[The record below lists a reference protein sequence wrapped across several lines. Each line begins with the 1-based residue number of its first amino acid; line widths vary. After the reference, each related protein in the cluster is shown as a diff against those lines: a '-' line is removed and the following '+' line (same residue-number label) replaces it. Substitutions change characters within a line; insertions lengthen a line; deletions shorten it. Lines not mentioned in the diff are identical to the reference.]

1 MAVTAFDQKF
11 GGQLGGLHIVRP
23 HHVHPIE
30 TAGARHADQR
40 HALLGRLF
48 LQPSRRA
55 DAARQHDAVDTLRQ
69 QRVKRPLQA
78 LAVAPALR
86 QKQQLVVRLQRFA
99 QPGGHFGIEGF
110 ANVAQNKA
118 NHSGFAA
125 AQRRR
130 LAITHITQLLYRLID
145 LLGGGRRNAP
155 FAAQHQGNR
164 GDRHA
169 RLLRHIGD
177 GDFFDAHSLCEPV
190 PGQPAP

>member
-1 MAVTAFDQKF
+1 MAALDQKF
-11 GGQLGGLHIVRP
+11 GGQLGGLHVVRP
-23 HHVHPIE
+23 HHVHAIKA
-30 TAGARHADQR
+30 AGARHADQR
-40 HALLGRLF
+40 YALLGRLF
-48 LQPSRRA
+48 LQARRRA
-55 DAARQHDAVDTLRQ
+55 NTARQHDAVDALRQ

-110 ANVAQNKA
+110 ADVAQNKA
-118 NHSGFAA
+118 NHPGLPA

-130 LAITHITQLLYRLID
+130 LAIAYIAQLLYRLID
-145 LLGGGRRNAP
+145 LLDGGRRNAP
-155 FAAQHQGNR
+155 LAAQHQGNR

-177 GDFFDAHSLCEPV
+177 GDF
-190 PGQPAP
+190 